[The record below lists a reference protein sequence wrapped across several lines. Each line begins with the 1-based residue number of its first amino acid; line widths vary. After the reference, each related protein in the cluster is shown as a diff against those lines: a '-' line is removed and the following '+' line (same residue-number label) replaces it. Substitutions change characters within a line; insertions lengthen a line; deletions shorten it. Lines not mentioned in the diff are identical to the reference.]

1 MVCAMLSLENI
12 LKFFKQHPSLH
23 QLVIY
28 YIFHLLVPM
37 PFPVNE
43 TQMCVPKKNTT
54 CLICE
59 KKINVANDL
68 NNNCFPASYVNK

>member
-12 LKFFKQHPSLH
+12 LNFFKQHPSLH

-28 YIFHLLVPM
+28 YIFHLLVPL

-43 TQMCVPKKNTT
+43 TQMCVPKKNNISD
-54 CLICE
+54 LW
-59 KKINVANDL
+59 KINVANDL
-68 NNNCFPASYVNK
+68 NNNCLPASYVNK

>member
-28 YIFHLLVPM
+28 YIFHLLVPL

-43 TQMCVPKKNTT
+43 TQMCVPKKNNISD
-54 CLICE
+54 LW
-59 KKINVANDL
+59 KINVANDL
-68 NNNCFPASYVNK
+68 NNNCLPASYVNK